1 MSESAGRPES
11 NTRQRLTSLIEF
23 TGWVILVLSVF
34 GATSLACGVYC
45 TFSQDRF
52 WFGWVMPLILFGIF
66 LITSGIR
73 VLQLRSGT
81 QKLRL
86 TLSEST
92 LAQTASDRITG
103 IIPLLRKFMHFTTIC
118 LLAGIGLLLP
128 SCVFLWP
135 FILGFSIALI
145 MQSGLIAVGI
155 MFIVFRLEIY
165 HHELERGGRPSG

>member
-1 MSESAGRPES
+1 
-11 NTRQRLTSLIEF
+11 
-23 TGWVILVLSVF
+23 
-34 GATSLACGVYC
+34 
-45 TFSQDRF
+45 
-52 WFGWVMPLILFGIF
+52 MPLILFGIF

-73 VLQLRSGT
+73 VLQLRSGI
-81 QKLRL
+81 QKLRV

-103 IIPLLRKFMHFTTIC
+103 IIPLLRKFMHLTTIC

-128 SCVFLWP
+128 SCVFMWP

-155 MFIVFRLEIY
+155 MFTVFRLEIY
-165 HHELERGGRPSG
+165 HHELERGERPSG